1 MAMKNESDKISAIIK
16 EALYR
21 ATKRDL
27 ILTPFNYY
35 KVFTEVALEYGL
47 SESELHKL
55 LYGNIDVDNE
65 ELEELKKKILE
76 VATNVKDV
84 TLDVEKTL
92 VESSTK
98 YDSTLKNISIY
109 GSRIDDSLMEEL
121 EKIKYINSSLKSEL
135 EAARRVLEKQRK
147 AIESIRELSKKDHLT
162 GLYLRRH
169 MNEVLQNCLYNFNRY
184 KKVFSIIMMDLDDF
198 KKINDTYG
206 HLAGDEVLKAVGAIL
221 MRNTRQTDVPVRYGG
236 DEFIVILPETKLEDA
251 IVVARKLRD
260 KLASIT
266 FKKGNVE
273 FKCTASIGVT
283 QVRDGDTLES
293 LLERVDK
300 ALYETKKTKKGEI
313 SVLEGEDK

>member
-1 MAMKNESDKISAIIK
+1 MAIKNDSEKITAIIK

-27 ILTPFNYY
+27 PLTPFNYY
-35 KVFTEVALEYGL
+35 KIFTEVALEYGL
-47 SESELHKL
+47 SEAELHKL
-55 LYGNIDVDNE
+55 LYGNVDIDSE
-65 ELEELKKKILE
+65 ELEELKKKVLD

-84 TLDVEKTL
+84 TLNVEKTL

-98 YDSTLKNISIY
+98 YDDTIKNISIH
-109 GSRIDDSLMEEL
+109 SSKVDDNLIEEL
-121 EKIKYINSSLKSEL
+121 EKIKYINTSLKSEL

-147 AIESIRELSKKDHLT
+147 AIESIQELSKKDHLT
-162 GLYLRRH
+162 GLYTRRY
-169 MNEVLQNCLYNFNRY
+169 MNEVLDECLYNFKRY
-184 KKVFSIIMMDLDDF
+184 KSIFSIIMLDLDDF

-206 HLAGDEVLKAVGAIL
+206 HLAGDEVLRSIGSIL
-221 MRNTRQTDVPVRYGG
+221 LRNTRQTDVSIRYGG
-236 DEFIVILPETKLEDA
+236 DEFIIILPETKLEDA
-251 IVVARKLRD
+251 VVVAKKLKN

-283 QVRDGDTLES
+283 QVKEGDTLES

-313 SVLEGEDK
+313 SVVEGEDK